1 MLVIKTSLMRYIP
14 HYEEIAQ
21 KSQHEQNSEINHFNE
36 NNNKF
41 MTLS

>member
-1 MLVIKTSLMRYIP
+1 MLLIKISLMRYIP
-14 HYEEIAQ
+14 HYEEIRQ
-21 KSQHEQNSEINHFNE
+21 RSQHEQNSETNHFNE